1 VFGLSVSESELS
13 QKNLTN
19 MNTESTETRKDNR
32 TLIYGLLVAAL
43 LGTWGYII
51 YDKSKTN
58 EKVSTLSSQNATIT
72 TERDEV
78 RDLYNSSLTRLDSL
92 MGENQNLAD
101 SIEGQN
107 TEVGRLKTEIR
118 KILAN
123 KNATAADLAKARKM
137 IGDLNGRIETLAVE
151 VERLK
156 GENEVLVT
164 TNQQITAEKQVVEE
178 NLSLT
183 TREKDS
189 INSALAETRDI
200 ASTMKV
206 SNIAIVP
213 INDKGS
219 GKEKATTTAKRVDK
233 LRITFDL
240 DPNRLAGTGD
250 KELYVSITGP
260 DGKPISLAS
269 SGSGTFQTREEGE
282 KFFTSKVNVQYD
294 NTRKTPVSFDWHQDQ
309 AFQTGN
315 YKIEVYHNGFKI
327 GEGTRELKKGGL
339 FN

>member
-1 VFGLSVSESELS
+1 
-13 QKNLTN
+13 

-43 LGTWGYII
+43 LGTWGYVI

-72 TERDEV
+72 SERDEV

-107 TEVGRLKTEIR
+107 SEVSRLKSEIR

-137 IGDLNGRIETLAVE
+137 IGELNGRIETLAAE
-151 VERLK
+151 VDRLK

-178 NLSLT
+178 NLTTT

-189 INSALAETRDI
+189 INSALSETRDI
-200 ASTMKV
+200 ASTMSV

-213 INDKGS
+213 INDKSG
-219 GKEKATTTAKRVDK
+219 GKEKATSTAKRVDK

-240 DPNRLAGTGD
+240 NPNRLASTGD

-260 DGKPISLAS
+260 DGKPVSLAS
-269 SGSGTFQTREEGE
+269 SGSGTFQSREEGE
-282 KFFTSKVNVQYD
+282 KFFTSKVNIQYD
-294 NTRKTPVSFDWHQDQ
+294 NTRKNNVSFDWHQDQ
-309 AFQTGN
+309 PFQTGN

-339 FN
+339 FS